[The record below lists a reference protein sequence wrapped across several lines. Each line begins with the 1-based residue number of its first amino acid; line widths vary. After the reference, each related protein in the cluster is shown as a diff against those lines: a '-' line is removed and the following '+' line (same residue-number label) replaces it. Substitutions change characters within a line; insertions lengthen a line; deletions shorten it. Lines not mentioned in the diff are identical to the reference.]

1 MMLVAC
7 PQNVRPG
14 HDPDPRPLR
23 RRRTYAQQP
32 RAVAPNAQ
40 QPRPA
45 AQNVYAQQPRPAAQN
60 VYAQQ
65 GSAHNIN
72 APSAYGAHQPHAG
85 AHVPMGVPAS
95 AHAGAPGYAV
105 PAAAAPPAAA
115 RPPVDPLTQNP
126 DQLFASTDSDR
137 SGRLDLQ
144 ELQRALY
151 QGGFPNFSKT
161 AAKLMIGM
169 FDRERKHIDRANF
182 MALWK
187 YLCDWKKSFDSFD
200 KDRSGSIDQ
209 MELANAIQGF
219 DTASRSR
226 FTKKLTRGST
236 RTATAPSRS
245 TSSSRSFASSRRS
258 PRYSKRRQS
267 DERHRRVSVRGL
279 SHRRF
284 QP

>member
-1 MMLVAC
+1 MST
-7 PQNVRPG
+7 RSS
-14 HDPDPRPLR
+14 
-23 RRRTYAQQP
+23 
-32 RAVAPNAQ
+32 
-40 QPRPA
+40 
-45 AQNVYAQQPRPAAQN
+45 
-60 VYAQQ
+60 

-151 QGGFPNFSKT
+151 QGGFPNFSKR

-169 FDRERKHIDRANF
+169 FDRESKKHIDRANF

-187 YLCDWKKSFDSFD
+187 YLCDWKKSFDGFD

-219 DTASRSR
+219 GYRFSEPFYKKVNRWFDEDGNGTISFDEFITLFCELQTLTEIFKKHDKAMNGIGEFQYEDFLTAVFS
-226 FTKKLTRGST
+226 LN
-236 RTATAPSRS
+236 
-245 TSSSRSFASSRRS
+245 
-258 PRYSKRRQS
+258 
-267 DERHRRVSVRGL
+267 H
-279 SHRRF
+279 
-284 QP
+284 